1 MPRHLFLRRLLL
13 VLMFVSVLPAAAPAA
28 EPTTEY
34 LLDNGLKIVVR
45 EDHRAP
51 VVAVEVW
58 YHVGSSYE
66 RMGLTGLSHALE
78 HMMFKGTKEVPD
90 GEFSRIV
97 ALFGGED
104 NAFTTDDYT
113 AYYQTYSA
121 DKLPLALELEADRM
135 SNLVLK
141 PEDFAQEIRVIM
153 EERRW
158 RTDDKPQALAM
169 ERFMNL
175 AFLTSPSRIPTIGW
189 MPDLEHM
196 KLEELK
202 RWYDT
207 WYRPNNATLVVVGDV
222 DPAEVKKQAEHY
234 FGAITAKPLPEVRA
248 PRELPE
254 PGERAMTLRLP
265 GKVPA
270 LFLGFNVP
278 SLNTA
283 KPGEAEALRM
293 MMGVLDEGMSAR
305 LETRLVREQQ
315 VAAAVASGYD
325 PFARGDSLAVIRAV
339 PAPGHSLD
347 DLQAALLAEIEKL
360 KTEPIAADEL
370 KRVYAGILSAD
381 VFERD
386 SVLAQAG
393 RIGSLES
400 VGLSWHLIDDW
411 PRALA
416 AVTPE
421 QVRQAA
427 VTYFVPARRTLLQL
441 QPTAFNSGAAPAAG
455 KAAAATQEAEKKEGA
470 QP

>member
-1 MPRHLFLRRLLL
+1 
-13 VLMFVSVLPAAAPAA
+13 
-28 EPTTEY
+28 
-34 LLDNGLKIVVR
+34 
-45 EDHRAP
+45 
-51 VVAVEVW
+51 
-58 YHVGSSYE
+58 
-66 RMGLTGLSHALE
+66 
-78 HMMFKGTKEVPD
+78 
-90 GEFSRIV
+90 
-97 ALFGGED
+97 
-104 NAFTTDDYT
+104 
-113 AYYQTYSA
+113 
-121 DKLPLALELEADRM
+121 
-135 SNLVLK
+135 
-141 PEDFAQEIRVIM
+141 
-153 EERRW
+153 
-158 RTDDKPQALAM
+158 
-169 ERFMNL
+169 
-175 AFLTSPSRIPTIGW
+175 
-189 MPDLEHM
+189 
-196 KLEELK
+196 
-202 RWYDT
+202 
-207 WYRPNNATLVVVGDV
+207 
-222 DPAEVKKQAEHY
+222 
-234 FGAITAKPLPEVRA
+234 
-248 PRELPE
+248 
-254 PGERAMTLRLP
+254 MTLRLP

-347 DLQAALLAEIEKL
+347 ELQAALLAEIEKL
-360 KTEPIAADEL
+360 KTEPIGADEL

-427 VTYFVPARRTLLQL
+427 VTYLVPARRTLLQL
-441 QPTAFNSGAAPAAG
+441 QPTDFNSGAAPAAG
-455 KAAAATQEAEKKEGA
+455 KSAAATQEAEKKEGA